1 MMNFNNIYNGRKV
14 IVTGNTGFKG
24 SWLNLWLNLLG
35 ANVTGI
41 SLKPETEPNHFNL
54 LNLQN
59 QNNSYFEN
67 ICNYNEIFN
76 IFKKEQPEIVFHLA
90 AQALVR
96 KSYKQPL
103 ETLKTNVIG
112 TANIIEAARLT
123 PSVKAIII
131 ITTDKCYENDER
143 LEGYKEE
150 DRLGGYDLYSCS
162 KACAELVSKSYRCAF
177 LNNDNNPLLATVRAG
192 NVIGGGDWSEDRLIP
207 DAVKAIRSNK
217 VLEIRSPNA
226 TRPWQHVLE
235 PLSGYLLLGQKLL
248 EGKKEFEQAFNFGP
262 DNEGNK
268 TVEKVLKEAKNNW
281 LELNWQAKV
290 QENNPHEANFLH
302 LNCDKAK
309 KELGWKPSW
318 NFKESIVKTIE
329 WYKKYYENNNI
340 ITKIQIEE
348 YMNGN

>member
-41 SLKPETEPNHFNL
+41 SLKPEIEPNHFNL

-59 QNNSYFEN
+59 QNNNYFEN

-150 DRLGGYDLYSCS
+150 DRLGGYDLYSSS
-162 KACAELVSKSYRCAF
+162 KACAELVSKSYRSAF
-177 LNNDNNPLLATVRAG
+177 LNNDNTPLLATVRAG

-207 DAVKAIRSNK
+207 DAVKAICSNK
-217 VLEIRSPNA
+217 ILEIRSPNA

-248 EGKKEFEQAFNFGP
+248 EGKKEFGQAFNFGP

-268 TVEKVLKEAKNNW
+268 TVEKVLKEVKNNW
-281 LELNWQAKV
+281 SGLNWQAQIK
-290 QENNPHEANFLH
+290 ENNLHEANFLH

-309 KELGWKPSW
+309 KELGWKPLW
-318 NFKESIVKTIE
+318 NFEKSIAKTVK
-329 WYKKYYENNNI
+329 WYKKYYQDKEI
-340 ITKIQIEE
+340 ITKLQIEE
-348 YMNGN
+348 YMNAN